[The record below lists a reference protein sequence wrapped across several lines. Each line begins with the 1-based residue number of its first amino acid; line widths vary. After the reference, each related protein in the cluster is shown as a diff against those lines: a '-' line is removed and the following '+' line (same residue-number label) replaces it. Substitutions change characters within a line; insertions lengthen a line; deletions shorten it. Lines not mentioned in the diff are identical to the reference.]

1 MKRLWV
7 LGLVLLVPMA
17 ALAQGSSSNRTAPVS
32 RDLWAASD
40 GCENIL
46 GQAHNSADC
55 SRIDQLNPRDVLP
68 DKPLSQM
75 TGAERNLLRN
85 RRILSATATTLER
98 VRLSAPPLSDE
109 AVTGMIRS
117 MSGPAVAGEGIARWT
132 DGLCVRTQGLRPEL
146 NAAVDRR
153 IRQLAAMIGAPI
165 AEGNCA
171 INAAVLFEAD
181 PVAVLKDMARQHPR
195 LFAGSGNAAT
205 LRYPV
210 QAWYAVPPSGDL
222 RGNARPNAPIA
233 PEECDT
239 DQLSLNPSG
248 LVQMSSPNLRN
259 AFAKK
264 SRCYNQV
271 RKPGFG
277 AVTVIASA
285 NLFQQHDPAA
295 VADYVAVL
303 ILSRVPDSDACQPVP
318 SIVHLLKQG
327 CSAGLRSDEIT
338 GSDLAFLVAL
348 YRAGQRN
355 AVLKVDSIASEMKQ
369 VLQGR

>member
-1 MKRLWV
+1 MKRL
-7 LGLVLLVPMA
+7 LLLCLVMLAPLLMLAPLA
-17 ALAQGSSSNRTAPVS
+17 TLAQKPGSSQTAP
-32 RDLWAASD
+32 
-40 GCENIL
+40 GP
-46 GQAHNSADC
+46 G
-55 SRIDQLNPRDVLP
+55 
-68 DKPLSQM
+68 
-75 TGAERNLLRN
+75 N

-117 MSGPAVAGEGIARWT
+117 MSAPAVAGEGIARWT
-132 DGLCVRTQGLRPEL
+132 EGLCLRTQGLSPEL

-153 IRQLAAMIGAPI
+153 IRQLGSMVGAPI
-165 AEGNCA
+165 AEGDCTL
-171 INAAVLFEAD
+171 NAAVLFEAD
-181 PVAVLKDMARQHPR
+181 PVAVLKDMARQRPR
-195 LFAGSGNAAT
+195 LFAGAGNAAT

-210 QAWYAVPPSGDL
+210 QAWYVVPPSGHL
-222 RGNARPNAPIA
+222 RGNARPNASIA
-233 PEECDT
+233 PELCDT
-239 DQLSLNPSG
+239 DELVQGFSGG
-248 LVQMSSPNLRN
+248 LVQNSGPNLQ
-259 AFAKK
+259 KSLSK
-264 SRCYNQV
+264 ISRCYKQA

-295 VADYVAVL
+295 VVDYVAVL

-318 SIVHLLKQG
+318 SIVNLLKQG
-327 CSAGLRSDEIT
+327 CSAVLRSDELT

-355 AVLKVDSIASEMKQ
+355 AVLQVDSIASEMKQ